1 MLLEVDTERGL
12 VEEDEDLEGKE
23 VDGEGVRKMGMVVR
37 LEEGEGVREEE

>member
-12 VEEDEDLEGKE
+12 VEDEDLEGTE